1 MTRKRKAASNPV
13 ESSDDEVED
22 SVDDDEIMD
31 KGELVVKASV
41 KAWEWN
47 HFKVWS
53 KLPRIANC
61 SVCSMDV
68 KLIPS

>member
-22 SVDDDEIMD
+22 TVDDDEIMD

-53 KLPRIANC
+53 KLP
-61 SVCSMDV
+61 
-68 KLIPS
+68 